1 MRAVTALVGA
11 NQKRGF
17 VMTRLIAA
25 AMAVLALSACVA
37 LVVPIPVS
45 SSTTTQDTTYDERRS
60 DQR

>member
-1 MRAVTALVGA
+1 
-11 NQKRGF
+11 
-17 VMTRLIAA
+17 MTRLIAA